1 MSHLIE
7 EYAKNLGCKIGKP
20 CIDNHFFPLI
30 FNNYI
35 TLQTTKK
42 FQARD
47 YDHWSLVVA
56 ILKMYLKDIKI
67 VQVGSNEDPKCPN
80 VDLSLLGVTSFKN
93 LNYIISKSRLHLGI
107 DSVGVHIASALD
119 VPVVGLYSNMLSSQ
133 SGPVWG
139 DKSKSV
145 CIQADRKGL
154 KPSYSANENP
164 KTINNIKPEQVASS
178 VLNLLGV
185 DNDLEYY
192 KTLNIGAF
200 YTNKLLEVVP
210 DFIPDPSFVP
220 QDVINVRCDYFDSDE
235 FLKFWINKK
244 VNLMVSRKIELG
256 MLQHFRGSIAG
267 MTIFLEDENFD
278 PEYLKVLNNL
288 NINFNL
294 ICRDK
299 EKLSDLR
306 LKFFD
311 WTVEEYTKNTKKN
324 IDFDSEICDNTFYH
338 SNKTIIS
345 KGKSYYSKAAW
356 KAGIEID
363 QSDQQII
370 DCDDFWEEIE
380 HLNIFN
386 HAKNKKSDD

>member
-7 EYAKNLGCKIGKP
+7 EYSKSLGCRIGTP
-20 CIDNHFFPLI
+20 HLSDHFYPTLSEK
-30 FNNYI
+30 YI
-35 TLQTTKK
+35 TFHTNGKK
-42 FQARD
+42 VPAKH
-47 YDHWSLVVA
+47 YDHWSIV
-56 ILKMYLKDIKI
+56 ISMLKIYLGDIKI
-67 VQVGSNEDPKCPN
+67 IQVGGPDDPLLPSCDED
-80 VDLSLLGVTSFKN
+80 SRGSSFKQMS
-93 LNYIISKSRLHLGI
+93 YIIKNSILHFGI
-107 DSVGVHIASALD
+107 DSLPMHIASA
-119 VPVVGLYSNMLSSQ
+119 Y
-133 SGPVWG
+133 
-139 DKSKSV
+139 DKSSV
-145 CIQADRKGL
+145 CLFSNLYIENAKPIWNKKSEYKCISPDFSKI
-154 KPSYSANENP
+154 KPSFSLTENP
-164 KTINNIKPEQVASS
+164 KRVNEILPEEIASN

-185 DNDLEYY
+185 DNDMESY

-363 QSDQQII
+363 QSEQQII